1 LTYTVELS
9 KKAKKEF
16 EKLPL
21 AVQGRML
28 PKIKALADNPHPPG
42 AVALAGRKDSYRI
55 RDGDYRALYTIHDDI
70 VLVYVFRAEHRKDA
84 YRGP

>member
-28 PKIKALADNPHPPG
+28 PKIIALPG
-42 AVALAGRKDSYRI
+42 SNDSYRI
-55 RDGDYRALYTIHDDI
+55 RDADYRALYTIHDDI
-70 VLVYVFRAEHRKDA
+70 VLVYVFRVEHRKDA
-84 YRGP
+84 YRGL